1 MTRLLIKY
9 AKAAD
14 AALLSHRETM
24 RILER
29 ALRRSDLPMV
39 YSSGFNPR
47 PRMSFAP
54 ALPLGVAADAEYMEV
69 AVETQV
75 DTTETRKRIN
85 GALPVGL
92 TVSDVQVMSDNMP
105 KLSKWTRYG
114 LYRITGQNED
124 MLLLLQLGGD
134 KQGRLRDALEK
145 ISERLGRTVGVQEAT
160 RVGLYASR
168 YEVLEDVGGTVYEYD
183 GEYGRLEEMA
193 GE

>member
-1 MTRLLIKY
+1 MNRLLIKY
-9 AKAAD
+9 AKAGD

-29 ALRRSDLPMV
+29 ALRRSDLPLV

-54 ALPLGVAADAEYMEV
+54 ALPLGVAADAEYVEV
-69 AVETQV
+69 AVENQV
-75 DTTETRKRIN
+75 DTAEARRRIN

-92 TVSDVQVMSDNMP
+92 TVSEVQVMSDKMP

-114 LYRITGQNED
+114 LYRIKGQDGE

-134 KQGRLRDALEK
+134 KQGRLRDALEN
-145 ISERLGRTVGVQEAT
+145 ISERMGRTVDVQEAT

-168 YEVLEDVGGTVYEYD
+168 YEVSEDVGGPVYEYD
-183 GEYGRLEEMA
+183 GEKRRLEEMV

>member
-9 AKAAD
+9 AKTGD

-29 ALRRSDLPMV
+29 ALRRSDIPLV
-39 YSSGFNPR
+39 FSAGFNPR

-69 AVETQV
+69 SVENQV
-75 DTTETRKRIN
+75 DSSEARERIN
-85 GALPVGL
+85 VALPEGL
-92 TVSDVQVMSDNMP
+92 KVSEVQVMASNMP

-114 LYRITGQNED
+114 LYRITGPD
-124 MLLLLQLGGD
+124 GDKLLLLQLGGD
-134 KQGRLRDALEK
+134 KQGRLRDALEDM
-145 ISERLGRTVGVQEAT
+145 SERWGRTVHIKEVT
-160 RVGLYASR
+160 RMGLYASR
-168 YEVLEDVGGTVYEYD
+168 YEVFEDVGGPVYEYD
-183 GEYGRLEEMA
+183 GEKQELVEIE